1 VPSALRMNKPGS
13 KCPRK
18 CSLRTNWTGWAFGMK
33 VLHQRQLKGG
43 MLVSKG
49 PNSGL
54 LPRRSG
60 EN

>member
-1 VPSALRMNKPGS
+1 MNKPGS

-18 CSLRTNWTGWAFGMK
+18 CSLRTSWTGWAFGMK

-43 MLVSKG
+43 LLVSKG
-49 PNSGL
+49 PNLGS